1 MAGHHRQGGHQA
13 GLTQLALC
21 AACATTRLAA
31 VTADALGCRH
41 NAAGRNASVGSFESV
56 RPGEAALKQK
66 ARGGIVMNTRRA
78 FLKTGASV
86 ATGLIFC
93 GCGLLHR
100 AHAQGAVRQTL
111 PVSVAGKTVKTID
124 VHSHCQFREAGALLG
139 ADGEKLQVPPVNN
152 AEAAFIEIDKRL
164 AAMDAQAIDVE
175 VLSINPFW
183 YDRDRDL
190 AAQIVKIQNEKLAEL
205 CASKPDRFAA
215 FASLTLQAP
224 DLAVQE
230 LETAVK
236 KQGLKGAAIGD
247 IVNGVEFADPKFH
260 PVWAKAEELGVP
272 LFIHPLSTPELA
284 KRFAGNGWLSNTIGN
299 PLSTTIAL
307 SHLIFEGTFD
317 RFPGLKVI
325 AAHGGGYLPSYA
337 DRSDHA
343 CLVGPKGCN
352 PEIKLKK
359 KPTEYLKQI
368 WFDSLIFSP
377 EAIRHLVAQVGSSQI
392 VVGSDYPYP
401 WQMAPV
407 DHIFAS
413 TSLSGEEK
421 ADIPGRTAA
430 KLFGMTV

>member
-1 MAGHHRQGGHQA
+1 
-13 GLTQLALC
+13 
-21 AACATTRLAA
+21 
-31 VTADALGCRH
+31 
-41 NAAGRNASVGSFESV
+41 
-56 RPGEAALKQK
+56 
-66 ARGGIVMNTRRA
+66 
-78 FLKTGASV
+78 
-86 ATGLIFC
+86 
-93 GCGLLHR
+93 
-100 AHAQGAVRQTL
+100 
-111 PVSVAGKTVKTID
+111 
-124 VHSHCQFREAGALLG
+124 
-139 ADGEKLQVPPVNN
+139 
-152 AEAAFIEIDKRL
+152 
-164 AAMDAQAIDVE
+164 MDSQAIDME

-183 YDRDRDL
+183 YGKDREI
-190 AAQIVKIQNEKLAEL
+190 AGTIVKIQNEKLAEL

-247 IVNGVEFADPKFH
+247 IVNRVEFSDPKFH

-272 LFIHPLSTPELA
+272 LFIHPQSTPELA

-352 PEIKLKK
+352 AEIKLKK

-377 EAIRHLVAQVGSSQI
+377 EAIRHLVAQVGASQI

-413 TSLSGEEK
+413 TSLSDEEK
-421 ADIPGRTAA
+421 ADILGRTAA